1 MTTKLTLSIERR
13 VIRRAK
19 SYVRKEK
26 TSLSRLVESYL
37 NELTKPQEQSRHI
50 SPLVKSLSGAAKLPP
65 NFDLKKEYS
74 GHIRRKYG

>member
-1 MTTKLTLSIERR
+1 MITKLTLSIERR

-26 TSLSRLVESYL
+26 TSLSKVVESYL
-37 NELTKPQEQSRHI
+37 NELTRPQEKPRHI

-65 NFDLKKEYS
+65 NFDLKKEYTKYLK
-74 GHIRRKYG
+74 RKYG